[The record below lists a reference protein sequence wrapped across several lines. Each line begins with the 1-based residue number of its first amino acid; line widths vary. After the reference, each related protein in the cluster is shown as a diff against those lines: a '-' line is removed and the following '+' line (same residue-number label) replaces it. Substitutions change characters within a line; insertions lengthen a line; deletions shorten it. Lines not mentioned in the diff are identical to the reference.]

1 MAVYTQLTAA
11 EIGDFLAA
19 YDVGV
24 LRSAKGIAEGV
35 SNSNWLIETERDGA
49 SQRFILTVFEARTQA
64 ADLPYFLSL
73 LDHLAAKKLPV
84 PRTIHT
90 REGALM
96 REARGKPCALI
107 EFLPGISI
115 DEPETG
121 QAHAV
126 GVALADLHLA
136 SSDFPQSR
144 ASSLSIPICVQ
155 MLRDNVGRF
164 DEIDPRLA
172 AILPDCGT
180 EILELWPADLPEGT
194 IHSDLFPDNVL
205 FVDDRVT
212 GLIDFYFAC
221 SGLFAYDLAVTHA
234 AWSFGATDHA
244 FRRDIGD
251 ALIEGYESRRRLS
264 DAERGALPLLAQGA
278 CLRFVATRV
287 EDWFA
292 TPSDGLVRRKNPMQ
306 FAHRLAF
313 YREQGEAAFTL

>member
-1 MAVYTQLTAA
+1 
-11 EIGDFLAA
+11 
-19 YDVGV
+19 
-24 LRSAKGIAEGV
+24 
-35 SNSNWLIETERDGA
+35 
-49 SQRFILTVFEARTQA
+49 
-64 ADLPYFLSL
+64 
-73 LDHLAAKKLPV
+73 
-84 PRTIHT
+84 
-90 REGALM
+90 M

-221 SGLFAYDLAVTHA
+221 SGLFAYDLVTRA
-234 AWSFGATDHA
+234 AAG
-244 FRRDIGD
+244 FRMPSAAHSRCWRRVLACGLWRRGWKTGSPHLPTGSS
-251 ALIEGYESRRRLS
+251 AGKTRCSSPTGLHSTASKAKPPSHYERRS
-264 DAERGALPLLAQGA
+264 DFHRRGLQG
-278 CLRFVATRV
+278 
-287 EDWFA
+287 
-292 TPSDGLVRRKNPMQ
+292 
-306 FAHRLAF
+306 
-313 YREQGEAAFTL
+313 